1 MHMNEYIGNR
11 GGIPCVIA
19 TQTSPGSADSNA
31 VYMLPNHC
39 FRFVGNRGIMVA
51 YFTADSEPDIP
62 GVSITSNDTTLPI
75 LKADGS
81 AVTSLSSGYHL
92 LVFDKATNTLNFLS

>member
-1 MHMNEYIGNR
+1 MSEYIGNR

-39 FRFVGNRGIMVA
+39 FRFVGNKGLMVG
-51 YFTADSEPDIP
+51 YFTADSQPDVT
-62 GVSITSNDTTLPI
+62 GVSIISNETTLPA

-81 AVTSLSSGYHL
+81 AVTTLLGGYHL
-92 LVFDKATNTLNFLS
+92 LVFDKATNSLNFLN